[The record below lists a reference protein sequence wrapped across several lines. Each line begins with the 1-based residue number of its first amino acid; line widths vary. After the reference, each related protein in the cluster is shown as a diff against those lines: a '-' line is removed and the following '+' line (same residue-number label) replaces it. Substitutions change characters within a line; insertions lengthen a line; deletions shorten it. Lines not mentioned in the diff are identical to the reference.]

1 MKCTIELTD
10 DNRVLFNQDKAAP
23 FTQISLML
31 YSVMLNYANSV
42 IDIVPEAAKETVKA
56 EIYDIINI
64 GASNVLGK
72 FAPEIEVRP
81 NLTTEAIL
89 KAENEI
95 IKSKTA
101 EQLHEEYDGP
111 AEKETVTDT
120 TSEGATENELVD
132 FPVTDGSESDTVCE
146 DTDEDTHTDEVC
158 EDDEDDE
165 YDATQE
171 LISGSDS
178 AEAIQP
184 SSDLQEPTSD
194 ATGGEAEPLGDEVVR
209 ELPKMP
215 RQIKIG

>member
-10 DNRVLFNQDKAAP
+10 DNRVLFNQDQAAP

-42 IDIVPEAAKETVKA
+42 IDIVPEASKAAVKA

-72 FAPEIEVRP
+72 FAPEIEARP

-101 EQLHEEYDGP
+101 EQLHKEYDGP
-111 AEKETVTDT
+111 AEKETATDT
-120 TSEGATENELVD
+120 TSEGAAENELVD
-132 FPVTDGSESDTVCE
+132 LPVTDGSESDTVCE
-146 DTDEDTHTDEVC
+146 DKDTDEVC

-171 LISGSDS
+171 LISGSNS

-184 SSDLQEPTSD
+184 SSDVQEPTGD
-194 ATGGEAEPLGDEVVR
+194 ATGGKAEPLGDEVIR

-215 RQIKIG
+215 RQIKVG

>member
-10 DNRVLFNQDKAAP
+10 DNRVLFSQDQAAP

-42 IDIVPEAAKETVKA
+42 IDIVPEAAKAAVKA

-101 EQLHEEYDGP
+101 EQLHKEYNGP
-111 AEKETVTDT
+111 AEKETATDT
-120 TSEGATENELVD
+120 TSEGAAENELVD
-132 FPVTDGSESDTVCE
+132 LPVTDGFESDTVCE
-146 DTDEDTHTDEVC
+146 DNEDNA
-158 EDDEDDE
+158 EDKDNADEDDE

-171 LISGSDS
+171 LISGSNS
-178 AEAIQP
+178 AEAVQP
-184 SSDLQEPTSD
+184 SADVQEPTGD
-194 ATGGEAEPLGDEVVR
+194 ATGGKAEPHGDAVVR

-215 RQIKIG
+215 RQIKVG